1 MVSRLIRAV
10 QYFQLDVLGAALV
23 TRFSTSGDIDDI
35 TRAVNLF
42 REALALD
49 MANWMSTRILEAIDR
64 CREFL
69 RLQQLDNP
77 GRHTT
82 LYNLSSALC
91 CLYSTQAFQF
101 RVAAEGLFISLH
113 DPADLSL
120 IIEKFRLASQHP
132 TQGFP
137 ERTIQASNWIH
148 TAKQCG
154 HDSALEAYSTFF
166 ELLDVIW
173 QHDHR
178 QLHGVKLLRC
188 LVISQDCL

>member
-1 MVSRLIRAV
+1 
-10 QYFQLDVLGAALV
+10 
-23 TRFSTSGDIDDI
+23 
-35 TRAVNLF
+35 
-42 REALALD
+42 
-49 MANWMSTRILEAIDR
+49 MSTRILEAIDR

-166 ELLDVIW
+166 ELLDC
-173 QHDHR
+173 HLATR
-178 QLHGVKLLRC
+178 SSPTSRC
-188 LVISQDCL
+188 EAVAMSCDISRLPIDAASCAIYGDNL